1 MRLNAQPKNAFPSP
15 RVSWTN
21 IGYSK
26 TIDTTGGICLLT
38 GGCLLLN
45 NNIRKEMCKMNEK
58 DIQTVSALLDN
69 SQGFLGYAY
78 LYPNDGSK
86 RKEFVFELTPEHL
99 ANFIGAH
106 QFDAEK
112 MVFTNLLDRLILNT
126 SGGFIMTCPN
136 QELCRQ
142 IIPILAPIQM
152 GEIQAKEIPMVT
164 REQFEAYGRYEDE
177 AATMAEYGMEL

>member
-1 MRLNAQPKNAFPSP
+1 
-15 RVSWTN
+15 
-21 IGYSK
+21 
-26 TIDTTGGICLLT
+26 
-38 GGCLLLN
+38 
-45 NNIRKEMCKMNEK
+45 MNEK
-58 DIQTVSALLDN
+58 DIQAVSALLDN

-78 LYPNDGSK
+78 LYPNDGSR

-99 ANFIGAH
+99 ANFIGVH

-112 MVFTNLLDRLILNT
+112 MVFTDMLDRLILDT

-152 GEIQAKEIPMVT
+152 DEAEAKEIPMVT
-164 REQFEAYGRYEDE
+164 REQYEAYGRYEDGIV
-177 AATMAEYGMEL
+177 AMAEYGMEL